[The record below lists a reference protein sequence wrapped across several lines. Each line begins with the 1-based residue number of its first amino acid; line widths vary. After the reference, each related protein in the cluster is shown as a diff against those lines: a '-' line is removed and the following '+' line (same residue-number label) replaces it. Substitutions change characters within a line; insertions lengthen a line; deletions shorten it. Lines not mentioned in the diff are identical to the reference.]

1 VIPANWEE
9 AVHPMAVRRE
19 GRIHLMS
26 EVIFHS
32 TIFIGYMSV
41 DLD

>member
-1 VIPANWEE
+1 MVPANWEE

-19 GRIHLMS
+19 GRINMMS
-26 EVIFHS
+26 EVIVHF
-32 TIFIGYMSV
+32 TIFIGYISV